1 MTPAHH
7 PFCDAVENCRN
18 RQDLAHITAV
28 WDRTFLNYTP
38 EFPDRWHDPEN
49 EFSEDLQSPEHAVCY
64 LEKLMDHQSGPADT
78 DRIRAYCEFFAAVW
92 RIRFSRKEL
101 EIALPFLKKTV
112 SWFPETEYFRILADA
127 VEQKLISPD
136 ASADPHRHTL
146 YPSKD

>member
-1 MTPAHH
+1 M
-7 PFCDAVENCRN
+7 
-18 RQDLAHITAV
+18 
-28 WDRTFLNYTP
+28 
-38 EFPDRWHDPEN
+38 
-49 EFSEDLQSPEHAVCY
+49 DLQS
-64 LEKLMDHQSGPADT
+64 GTADT